1 MMIHNS
7 FRASQLRSSSR
18 NFYDWGIWHRIFF
31 FSGGGGGYS
40 LVQGFFCLKAQG
52 FWVVSIFAPIR
63 SSLSL
68 EIQSTPPGLVRLPAA
83 E

>member
-1 MMIHNS
+1 MVGE
-7 FRASQLRSSSR
+7 F
-18 NFYDWGIWHRIFF
+18 GTGFF
-31 FSGGGGGYS
+31 FSGGRGGYS

-68 EIQSTPPGLVRLPAA
+68 EIQSTPTGLVRLPAA

>member
-1 MMIHNS
+1 MVGE
-7 FRASQLRSSSR
+7 F
-18 NFYDWGIWHRIFF
+18 GIGFF
-31 FSGGGGGYS
+31 FSGGGGVYS
-40 LVQGFFCLKAQG
+40 LVQGCFCLKAQG

>member
-1 MMIHNS
+1 MVGE
-7 FRASQLRSSSR
+7 F
-18 NFYDWGIWHRIFF
+18 GIGFF
-31 FSGGGGGYS
+31 FSGAGGGYS

-68 EIQSTPPGLVRLPAA
+68 EIQTTPPWAGTIACC
-83 E
+83 

>member
-1 MMIHNS
+1 MKIHNS
-7 FRASQLRSSSR
+7 FRASQLRSSSG

-31 FSGGGGGYS
+31 FRGGGGGYS

-68 EIQSTPPGLVRLPAA
+68 EIRSTPPGLVRLPAA

>member
-1 MMIHNS
+1 MVGE
-7 FRASQLRSSSR
+7 F
-18 NFYDWGIWHRIFF
+18 GIGFF
-31 FSGGGGGYS
+31 FFRGGGGYS
-40 LVQGFFCLKAQG
+40 LVQGFFSLKAQG

-63 SSLSL
+63 SSQSL

>member
-1 MMIHNS
+1 MIGE
-7 FRASQLRSSSR
+7 F
-18 NFYDWGIWHRIFF
+18 GIGFF
-31 FSGGGGGYS
+31 FSGGGGYS
-40 LVQGFFCLKAQG
+40 LVQEFFCLKAQG

-68 EIQSTPPGLVRLPAA
+68 EIRSTPPGLVRLPAA

>member
-1 MMIHNS
+1 MKIHNS
-7 FRASQLRSSSR
+7 SRVSQLRSSSG
-18 NFYDWGIWHRIFF
+18 NFYGWGIWHRIFF
-31 FSGGGGGYS
+31 FSGGGYS